1 MGPIAE
7 TLGLNFFWIGHT
19 IDLAANTKTA
29 KMRNTILSRLEIHFS
44 FERNQQSLSHNVE
57 GRKEAAAS
65 GQELL
70 GQGDFFRL
78 FLKEQLSDK
87 VEVGQGKCEEG
98 DASVW
103 GSLLRFLEEGPHQV

>member
-7 TLGLNFFWIGHT
+7 TLGFKNLWIGHT

-87 VEVGQGKCEEG
+87 VKAGQGKCEEG
-98 DASVW
+98 DARVW
-103 GSLLRFLEEGPHQV
+103 GSLLRLLEEGPQV